1 VFIKV
6 FVFVGIDHLAKQEI
20 VDVEKDEAGPSS
32 SSRTSG
38 LPTKPKGLFPTTK
51 KIKSFA
57 EYKKGKGKQ
66 WKKSVSP
73 KNSDEDKLQVAKSKE
88 RDVCINIGLLE
99 WNIKESIL
107 KPKRGK
113 KLVLRVSNK
122 ANYKTVCS
130 QAVEKWKAFYSH
142 LYSES
147 DDYVLL
153 YENGEEALFL
163 PGSTKEFFSLER
175 YQEEL
180 GKDYNRITLFLC
192 TSFDYNISQGIDSD
206 NDDALLNCDIPD
218 DHGTSIEPHVHPT
231 PKRLKVDVAENNKQ
245 KDFQIQNDGK
255 FAIELQQQF
264 EEVASE
270 INMIGEED
278 SIPVV
283 EDSIRVVEDKSEET
297 KEEFIDQTSVIEH
310 LEKKTDNS
318 SQFFIVIRRKVPF
331 QRILSL
337 WQRATKKSSPT
348 QRLTVKYVGE
358 DGIDTGALA
367 REFLTDCMDNMRS
380 AMFPDGCPVDST
392 YHIQNGNF
400 RTCGQ
405 IAAVSLAQGGPSPSL
420 FEECVYDTLVN
431 PDIDMMKLNI
441 DQHLTKSEKELINK
455 IRNDIKGNQDKILD
469 HGYTGV
475 IDDGHVD
482 EIVRSIVVSLV
493 NKRVL
498 YLKEFMQGLAL
509 YGIDEL
515 LKKAPGLCKYYFVRG
530 LIQDNIDANYLFS
543 CMQPE
548 YSEPGSSRRTLE
560 EKVVDNFQ
568 DFLNSIED
576 TKVTGYS
583 APVAWN
589 YKDEDEEK
597 QKVPDDMIQEEK
609 FETAEV
615 NVPGM
620 MMWLTGQKHIPLNGK
635 KLSITIFFY
644 HDCKSRDPKHTICF
658 PLIGACG
665 MQITFP
671 IEHMVDSDEFHS
683 HLLVAYSKSQ
693 DFGKP

>member
-1 VFIKV
+1 
-6 FVFVGIDHLAKQEI
+6 IDHLAKQEI
-20 VDVEKDEAGPSS
+20 VVVEKDEAGP
-32 SSRTSG
+32 
-38 LPTKPKGLFPTTK
+38 K
-51 KIKSFA
+51 
-57 EYKKGKGKQ
+57 YKKGKGKQ
-66 WKKSVSP
+66 WKKSASP
-73 KNSDEDKLQVAKSKE
+73 KNSDEDKLQVANSKE
-88 RDVCINIGLLE
+88 RDVCISIGLLE

-180 GKDYNRITLFLC
+180 GKDYNRITLCLC
-192 TSFDYNISQGIDSD
+192 TSFDYIISQGIDSD
-206 NDDALLNCDIPD
+206 NENALLNCDIPD

-245 KDFQIQNDGK
+245 EDFQIQNDEK

-264 EEVASE
+264 EEEVE
-270 INMIGEED
+270 N

-283 EDSIRVVEDKSEET
+283 EDSIRVVEDSIQVVEDKSEET
-297 KEEFIDQTSVIEH
+297 KEEFIHQASVIEH

-318 SQFFIVIRRKVPF
+318 SQFFIVFRRKVPF
-331 QRILSL
+331 QRVLSL

-400 RTCGQ
+400 RTCEQ

-441 DQHLTKSEKELINK
+441 DQHLTKSEKELVNK

-469 HGYTGV
+469 YGYTGV

-515 LKKAPGLCKYYFVRG
+515 LKKAPGLCKYYFVQG

-543 CMQPE
+543 CM
-548 YSEPGSSRRTLE
+548 
-560 EKVVDNFQ
+560 
-568 DFLNSIED
+568 
-576 TKVTGYS
+576 
-583 APVAWN
+583 
-589 YKDEDEEK
+589 
-597 QKVPDDMIQEEK
+597 
-609 FETAEV
+609 
-615 NVPGM
+615 
-620 MMWLTGQKHIPLNGK
+620 
-635 KLSITIFFY
+635 
-644 HDCKSRDPKHTICF
+644 
-658 PLIGACG
+658 
-665 MQITFP
+665 
-671 IEHMVDSDEFHS
+671 
-683 HLLVAYSKSQ
+683 
-693 DFGKP
+693 

>member
-1 VFIKV
+1 MFIKV

-20 VDVEKDEAGPSS
+20 VVVEKDEAGPSS

-57 EYKKGKGKQ
+57 EYKKGKGKL
-66 WKKSVSP
+66 WKKSVSS

-88 RDVCINIGLLE
+88 RNVCINIGLLE

-107 KPKRGK
+107 KPKRVKPLRNGK
-113 KLVLRVSNK
+113 HFTL
-122 ANYKTVCS
+122 
-130 QAVEKWKAFYSH
+130 SH

-206 NDDALLNCDIPD
+206 SDNEDALLNCDIPD

-231 PKRLKVDVAENNKQ
+231 PKRLKVDVAKNNKQ
-245 KDFQIQNDGK
+245 EDFQIQNDEK

-264 EEVASE
+264 EEEVESE
-270 INMIGEED
+270 INMIDEED

-297 KEEFIDQTSVIEH
+297 KEEFIDQASVIEH

-331 QRILSL
+331 QRVLSL

-358 DGIDTGALA
+358 D
-367 REFLTDCMDNMRS
+367 
-380 AMFPDGCPVDST
+380 
-392 YHIQNGNF
+392 NGNF

-441 DQHLTKSEKELINK
+441 DQHLTKREKELVNK
-455 IRNDIKGNQDKILD
+455 FRNDIKGNQDKILD
-469 HGYTGV
+469 YGYTGV

-482 EIVRSIVVSLV
+482 EIVRSIVVSLA

-498 YLKEFMQGLAL
+498 YLKGLAL
-509 YGIDEL
+509 YGVDEL
-515 LKKAPGLCKYYFVRG
+515 LKKAPGLCKYYFVQG
-530 LIQDNIDANYLFS
+530 FIQDNIDANYLFS
-543 CMQPE
+543 CMQRE

-560 EKVVDNFQ
+560 QKVVDNFQ

-597 QKVPDDMIQEEK
+597 IQEEK

-615 NVPGM
+615 NVSGM

-635 KLSITIFFY
+635 KLSITIYFD

-671 IEHMVDSDEFHS
+671 MEHMVDSDEFHS

-693 DFGKP
+693 NFGKP